1 MARIIK
7 RVKAEP
13 ILISVG
19 NETRYLC
26 GCGLSRGQPYCDGS
40 HELAARE
47 DPGKLYWYDAE
58 GNCHEIA
65 IMQFPRIRT
74 E

>member
-1 MARIIK
+1 MARIVKII
-7 RVKAEP
+7 KAEP

-19 NETRYLC
+19 DETKYIC
-26 GCGLSRGQPYCDGS
+26 GCGLSKNPPFCDGS

-47 DPGKLYWYDAE
+47 DPGKLYWYDND

-65 IMQFPRIRT
+65 DTFPQIRT